1 MKKMLITASAVGAAI
16 AGMILYARNRAD
28 KPRQLNGNASGKNYL
43 KDGLGKIERNAMH
56 SMG

>member
-16 AGMILYARNRAD
+16 AGMVLYARNRAD
-28 KPRQLNGNASGKNYL
+28 RSRPLNGSASGRNYL